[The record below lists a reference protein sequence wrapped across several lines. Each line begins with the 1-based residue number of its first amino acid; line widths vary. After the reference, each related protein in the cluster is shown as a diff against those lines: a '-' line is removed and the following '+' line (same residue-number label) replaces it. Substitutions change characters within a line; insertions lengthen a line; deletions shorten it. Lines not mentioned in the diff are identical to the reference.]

1 MDTVLKDIRTAISLI
16 SSISDSL
23 VKYQESLPEDT
34 DVDVYGLEGVSELV
48 SSARFDLEEALDEIP
63 YIIGEK

>member
-1 MDTVLKDIRTAISLI
+1 MDTVLKDIRTAISLL

-23 VKYQESLPEDT
+23 ANYQESLSVDT
-34 DVDVYGLEGVSELV
+34 DVDVFGLEGVSELV

>member
-1 MDTVLKDIRTAISLI
+1 MDLVLKDIRAALSLLL
-16 SSISDSL
+16 SVSDSL
-23 VKYQESLPEDT
+23 ANYQESLPDDT

>member
-1 MDTVLKDIRTAISLI
+1 MDTVLKDIRTAISLL
-16 SSISDSL
+16 SLISDSL
-23 VKYQESLPEDT
+23 ANYQESLSVDT

>member
-1 MDTVLKDIRTAISLI
+1 MDTVLKDIRTAISLL

-23 VKYQESLPEDT
+23 ANYQESLSVDT

-48 SSARFDLEEALDEIP
+48 SSARFDLEEVLDEIP

>member
-1 MDTVLKDIRTAISLI
+1 MDLVLKDIRAALSLLL
-16 SSISDSL
+16 SVSDSL
-23 VKYQESLPEDT
+23 ANYQESLPDDT
-34 DVDVYGLEGVSELV
+34 DVDVYGLEWVSELV

>member
-1 MDTVLKDIRTAISLI
+1 MDTVLKDIRAAISLL

-23 VKYQESLPEDT
+23 AKYQESLSEDT

>member
-1 MDTVLKDIRTAISLI
+1 MDTVLKDIRAAISLL
-16 SSISDSL
+16 SSVSDSL
-23 VKYQESLPEDT
+23 ANYQKSLPDDT

-48 SSARFDLEEALDEIP
+48 SSAWFDLEEALDEIP